1 MSFFHFGTEQGGSNE
16 NMLFIRIKYY
26 MVELLGQKM
35 KISSVPLFMILTA
48 KCWSGRGPCTKPNIQ
63 LTVNPARKLENIQL
77 TLNCCRKLDKKKIPP
92 PFFPP
97 HEPPYLLSQA
107 QFHPSFAAGFC
118 LRWSASP
125 AMNRRPTPCPTLR
138 DWCRSQLYNMMQ
150 NIKLTNTLLQLQFQ
164 VKGCDN

>member
-1 MSFFHFGTEQGGSNE
+1 MADFPFFHFCTEQGSYE
-16 NMLFIRIKYY
+16 NTLFIRIKCY

-125 AMNRRPTPCPTLR
+125 AMNRRHPVPPYETCAFHNSTTS
-138 DWCRSQLYNMMQ
+138 C
-150 NIKLTNTLLQLQFQ
+150 KT
-164 VKGCDN
+164 